1 MRFTII
7 TAILTVMLF
16 SVNNVMCQEN
26 PSALKEDTFV
36 IATFR
41 AEDDYLGKWYK
52 MIYAEIFKRLGMK
65 FELRT
70 FPPKRTSIEADAGNV
85 DGEAARPY
93 HYTDEHP
100 NLIRVEESV
109 VSVNFSAFAVQD
121 SIPQLNGWESL
132 KGKDYRV
139 EYRHGIKTTED
150 NLPNVVKKENLS
162 TVTEQVPGL
171 KKLIS
176 GRIDLFVDEESGILT
191 LLKTPEFKDSRIRSA
206 GLMESFPVYPYL
218 HKKHALLAP
227 KMAEIIKA
235 MKEEGLIEQYRI
247 MLDKEFGF
255 VRN

>member
-1 MRFTII
+1 M
-7 TAILTVMLF
+7 
-16 SVNNVMCQEN
+16 
-26 PSALKEDTFV
+26 
-36 IATFR
+36 
-41 AEDDYLGKWYK
+41 
-52 MIYAEIFKRLGMK
+52 
-65 FELRT
+65 
-70 FPPKRTSIEADAGNV
+70 
-85 DGEAARPY
+85 
-93 HYTDEHP
+93 
-100 NLIRVEESV
+100 
-109 VSVNFSAFAVQD
+109 QD

-176 GRIDLFVDEESGILT
+176 GRIDLFVDKESGILT

-218 HKKHALLAP
+218 HKKHAALAP
-227 KMAEIIKA
+227 KMAEIIKGIKA
-235 MKEEGLIEQYRI
+235 EGLTDQYRI

-255 VRN
+255 VRNQNKP